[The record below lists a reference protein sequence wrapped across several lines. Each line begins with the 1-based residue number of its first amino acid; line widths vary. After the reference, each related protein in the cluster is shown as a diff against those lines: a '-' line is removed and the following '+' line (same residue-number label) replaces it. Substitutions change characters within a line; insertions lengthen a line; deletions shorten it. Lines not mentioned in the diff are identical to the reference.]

1 MAKKKTIFTV
11 TEDLSGLFSEKPQE
25 VGARTASKTK
35 TANRS
40 NERGTDRFTIEKA
53 LAAVTRQMEISG
65 NRPRT
70 ISDYTTYV
78 NHFVDTV
85 KVESVDDLNA
95 DHVYDWLASMD
106 VSNQTKLTRL
116 KCLKAFLSR
125 CFDNG
130 WIERK
135 FWRPINIKVDNVV
148 KEGAAERDIRL
159 LLSVLDLNDF
169 VQLRDATAILLMYKT
184 GLRINTIVHLE
195 TRHIDFENNLLRID
209 GSIVKNHDQLLLPF
223 DDTLNRLLSVLI
235 KQSDAIRKEYR
246 QNNSYVFITKQGG
259 IIATSQTH
267 NNIQKRLNKYAK
279 EYGLKNINPHALR
292 RGFAKSLLEKGANIA
307 HISKA
312 LGHSNLAVTSQYLH
326 LDKEEVVENLRKFL

>member
-1 MAKKKTIFTV
+1 MTKKKAVLTV
-11 TEDLSGLFSEKPQE
+11 TEDLSGLFNGKSEQFGGKVE
-25 VGARTASKTK
+25 KAKLLK
-35 TANRS
+35 
-40 NERGTDRFTIEKA
+40 ERDTDRLTIEKA
-53 LAAVTRQMEISG
+53 LATVTRQMEISG

-70 ISDYTTYV
+70 ISDYNIYVKHFIGTVRTTYV
-78 NHFVDTV
+78 D
-85 KVESVDDLNA
+85 ELNS
-95 DHVYDWLASMD
+95 DHIYEWLAIMD
-106 VSNQTKLTRL
+106 VSKQTKLTRL

-135 FWRPINIKVDNVV
+135 FWRPINIKVDNIV
-148 KEGAAERDIRL
+148 KEGAAERDINI
-159 LLSVLDLNDF
+159 LLSVLNLNDF
-169 VQLRDATAILLMYKT
+169 VQLRDATALLLMYKT

-195 TRHIDFENNLLRID
+195 NRHIDLENNLMKID
-209 GSIVKNHDQLLLPF
+209 GSIIKNHDQLLLPI
-223 DDTLNRLLSVLI
+223 DGTLNRLLTVLLN
-235 KQSDAIRKEYR
+235 QNEAIRKEYQR
-246 QNNSYVFITKQGG
+246 ENNYVFITKQGG

-292 RGFAKSLLEKGANIA
+292 RGFAKNLLEKGANIA

-326 LDKEEVVENLRKFL
+326 LDKEEVAENLRKFL

>member
-1 MAKKKTIFTV
+1 MTKKKAILTV
-11 TEDLSGLFSEKPQE
+11 TEDLSGLFEEKKSEHANTK
-25 VGARTASKTK
+25 VKKAS
-35 TANRS
+35 RS
-40 NERGTDRFTIEKA
+40 KERNTDRLTLEKA
-53 LAAVTRQMEISG
+53 LTTITRQMEISG

-70 ISDYTTYV
+70 ISDYNVYV
-78 NHFVDTV
+78 KHFAQTITIKYVDQ
-85 KVESVDDLNA
+85 LNA
-95 DHVYDWLASMD
+95 DHVYEWLASMD
-106 VSNQTKLTRL
+106 VSKQTKLTRL

-148 KEGAAERDIRL
+148 KEGAAEQDIKV

-169 VQLRDATAILLMYKT
+169 VQLRDATAALLMFKT

-195 TRHIDFENNLLRID
+195 NRHIDFENNLLRID
-209 GSIVKNHDQLLLPF
+209 GSIVKNHDQLLLPI
-223 DDTLNRLLSVLI
+223 DNTLNRMLTVLI
-235 KQSDAIRKEYR
+235 KQNAAIRNEYGKD
-246 QNNSYVFITKQGG
+246 NSYVFITKQGG
-259 IIATSQTH
+259 IIATSQSH

-292 RGFAKSLLEKGANIA
+292 RGFAKSLLGKGASIA
-307 HISKA
+307 DISKA

-326 LDKEEVVENLRKFL
+326 LDKEEVAESLRKFL